1 MKIACPHCGQHYE
14 LDDTF
19 PSQSVTCMNC
29 NKNFTVPPNRK
40 NSPSVA
46 ILLTPQQP
54 VETDGKQAASPNAK
68 TQKCPYCSGE
78 IPSGVKKCCHCG
90 EWIGKKSNRKIV
102 HIWLTL
108 LIIAL
113 AAANVLLLLARRLEH
128 NSPEKS
134 KTPEVQISAEAQTSA
149 EEQKAGGEQEATEK
163 AKAAEAQISAEAQTS
178 AEEQKA
184 GGEQEATEKAKAA
197 EAQIASEEPK
207 PSAPNQAADF
217 PQKSAETSAASAV
230 PVAADNTPICITVIA
245 DHFANPS
252 PNATCILYK
261 NDQEIMRTETTIGIV
276 LFENVK
282 CLGKD
287 TFKVE
292 MQYRNVNGS
301 IEKITNSYSGSA
313 AQRDQ
318 NDVLTLDPKLEQG
331 RARTGE

>member
-19 PSQSVTCMNC
+19 PSQSVTCVNC

-40 NSPSVA
+40 NSASVA

-134 KTPEVQISAEAQTSA
+134 KMPKV
-149 EEQKAGGEQEATEK
+149 
-163 AKAAEAQISAEAQTS
+163 QISAEAQTS

-318 NDVLTLDPKLEQG
+318 SDVLTLDPKLEQG

>member
-113 AAANVLLLLARRLEH
+113 AAANVLQLLVRRLEH

-134 KTPEVQISAEAQTSA
+134 KTPEV
-149 EEQKAGGEQEATEK
+149 
-163 AKAAEAQISAEAQTS
+163 QISAEAQTS

-331 RARTGE
+331 RVRTGE